1 MRSRGTIDK
10 FLRRFEYIYRQL
22 LADGKSIDKA
32 TLVEMDKLWDEA
44 KERGYD
50 PLDYFLCVMGMVLIV
65 EGLPYLV
72 FPEKLKPYLI
82 KITTLPDSTLRMIG
96 ISTIIFGL
104 ILLYFGRR

>member
-1 MRSRGTIDK
+1 M
-10 FLRRFEYIYRQL
+10 
-22 LADGKSIDKA
+22 
-32 TLVEMDKLWDEA
+32 
-44 KERGYD
+44 
-50 PLDYFLCVMGMVLIV
+50 DYFLCVMGMVFIV

-82 KITTLPDSTLRMIG
+82 KISTLSDFTLRMIG

>member
-1 MRSRGTIDK
+1 M
-10 FLRRFEYIYRQL
+10 
-22 LADGKSIDKA
+22 
-32 TLVEMDKLWDEA
+32 
-44 KERGYD
+44 
-50 PLDYFLCVMGMVLIV
+50 DYFLCIMGMVFIV

-82 KITTLPDSTLRMIG
+82 KISTLSDFTLRVIG

>member
-1 MRSRGTIDK
+1 M
-10 FLRRFEYIYRQL
+10 
-22 LADGKSIDKA
+22 
-32 TLVEMDKLWDEA
+32 
-44 KERGYD
+44 
-50 PLDYFLCVMGMVLIV
+50 DYFLCVMGMVFIL

-82 KITTLPDSTLRMIG
+82 KISTLSDFTLRMIG

>member
-1 MRSRGTIDK
+1 M
-10 FLRRFEYIYRQL
+10 
-22 LADGKSIDKA
+22 
-32 TLVEMDKLWDEA
+32 
-44 KERGYD
+44 
-50 PLDYFLCVMGMVLIV
+50 DYFLCVMGMVVIV

-82 KITTLPDSTLRMIG
+82 KISTLSDFTLRMIG

>member
-1 MRSRGTIDK
+1 
-10 FLRRFEYIYRQL
+10 
-22 LADGKSIDKA
+22 
-32 TLVEMDKLWDEA
+32 
-44 KERGYD
+44 
-50 PLDYFLCVMGMVLIV
+50 LDYFLCVMGMVFIV

-82 KITTLPDSTLRMIG
+82 KISTLSDFTLRMIG

>member
-1 MRSRGTIDK
+1 
-10 FLRRFEYIYRQL
+10 
-22 LADGKSIDKA
+22 
-32 TLVEMDKLWDEA
+32 
-44 KERGYD
+44 
-50 PLDYFLCVMGMVLIV
+50 LDYFLCVMGMVFIV